1 MNTVDADG
9 VIFRKCICEYANATT
24 KYLRIKFASCA
35 REKQNHRMK
44 IGEAIKQLRL
54 ERGATQE
61 DVALEAG
68 TNAGNLS
75 RIERCQQQP
84 ALELVE
90 KIAAALGMTV
100 ADLYAHAAAQHPK
113 VTKSKV
119 KPKDGNKDSS
129 NAALLFRR
137 GFQQLTP
144 EHKRLAVEFVKLLNR
159 TQSGK

>member
-1 MNTVDADG
+1 MN
-9 VIFRKCICEYANATT
+9 N
-24 KYLRIKFASCA
+24 LRMRFARHA

-44 IGEAIKQLRL
+44 IGEAIKKLRL

-61 DVALEAG
+61 DVALESG

-100 ADLYAHAAAQHPK
+100 ADLYTYAAAQQQK
-113 VTKSKV
+113 TTKSKV
-119 KPKDGNKDSS
+119 KPKEGGEDNS
-129 NAALLFRR
+129 NEPHLFRR

-144 EHKRLAVEFVKLLNR
+144 ENKHLAVEFVKMLNR
-159 TQSGK
+159 LQRNN

>member
-1 MNTVDADG
+1 
-9 VIFRKCICEYANATT
+9 
-24 KYLRIKFASCA
+24 
-35 REKQNHRMK
+35 MK

-100 ADLYAHAAAQHPK
+100 ADLYAYTAAQQPKTAKTKAKPK
-113 VTKSKV
+113 VGG
-119 KPKDGNKDSS
+119 DDNS

-137 GFQQLTP
+137 GFQQLTT
-144 EHKRLAVEFVKLLNR
+144 ENKRLAVEFVKLLNR
-159 TQSGK
+159 TQSWK

>member
-1 MNTVDADG
+1 
-9 VIFRKCICEYANATT
+9 
-24 KYLRIKFASCA
+24 
-35 REKQNHRMK
+35 MK
-44 IGEAIKQLRL
+44 IGEAIKKLRL

-100 ADLYAHAAAQHPK
+100 ADLYTYAAAQQPK
-113 VTKSKV
+113 TARTKAKV
-119 KPKDGNKDSS
+119 ATAEKS
-129 NAALLFRR
+129 NAALLLRR
-137 GFQQLTP
+137 SFQQLTP
-144 EHKRLAVEFVKLLNR
+144 ENKHLAVEFVKLLNR
-159 TQSGK
+159 TQSGR

>member
-1 MNTVDADG
+1 
-9 VIFRKCICEYANATT
+9 
-24 KYLRIKFASCA
+24 
-35 REKQNHRMK
+35 MK

-90 KIAAALGMTV
+90 KIAAAFGMTV
-100 ADLYAHAAAQHPK
+100 ADLYAFTAAQQPNTVK
-113 VTKSKV
+113 TKV
-119 KPKDGNKDSS
+119 KAKDVGEDNS

-144 EHKRLAVEFVKLLNR
+144 ENKRLAVEFVKVLNR
-159 TQSGK
+159 LQRNS

>member
-1 MNTVDADG
+1 
-9 VIFRKCICEYANATT
+9 
-24 KYLRIKFASCA
+24 
-35 REKQNHRMK
+35 MK
-44 IGEAIKQLRL
+44 IGETIKKLRL

-90 KIAAALGMTV
+90 KIAAALGTTV
-100 ADLYAHAAAQHPK
+100 ADLYAYAAAHQTK
-113 VTKSKV
+113 TAKNKAKTKSS
-119 KPKDGNKDSS
+119 GASSDS
-129 NAALLFRR
+129 NTTLLFRR
-137 GFQQLTP
+137 GFQQLSP
-144 EHKRLAVEFVKLLNR
+144 ENKRLAVEFVKLLNR

>member
-1 MNTVDADG
+1 
-9 VIFRKCICEYANATT
+9 
-24 KYLRIKFASCA
+24 
-35 REKQNHRMK
+35 MK

-90 KIAAALGMTV
+90 KIAAALGITV
-100 ADLYAHAAAQHPK
+100 ADLYAYAAARQPK
-113 VTKSKV
+113 TTKSKA
-119 KPKDGNKDSS
+119 KPKDNP

-144 EHKRLAVEFVKLLNR
+144 ENKHLAVEFVKLLNR
-159 TQSGK
+159 TQGER

>member
-1 MNTVDADG
+1 
-9 VIFRKCICEYANATT
+9 
-24 KYLRIKFASCA
+24 
-35 REKQNHRMK
+35 MK

-100 ADLYAHAAAQHPK
+100 ADLYAHTAAQQPK
-113 VTKSKV
+113 IAKTKTKQN
-119 KPKDGNKDSS
+119 DGEQENA

-144 EHKRLAVEFVKLLNR
+144 DNKLLAVEFVKLLNR
-159 TQSGK
+159 LQHNS

>member
-1 MNTVDADG
+1 
-9 VIFRKCICEYANATT
+9 
-24 KYLRIKFASCA
+24 
-35 REKQNHRMK
+35 MK

-100 ADLYAHAAAQHPK
+100 AELYAYTELH
-113 VTKSKV
+113 
-119 KPKDGNKDSS
+119 KPKITKAKTKVADTEKS

-137 GFQQLTP
+137 SFQQLTP
-144 EHKRLAVEFVKLLNR
+144 ENKHLAVEFVKLLNR
-159 TQSGK
+159 TQGVK

>member
-1 MNTVDADG
+1 
-9 VIFRKCICEYANATT
+9 
-24 KYLRIKFASCA
+24 
-35 REKQNHRMK
+35 MK

-90 KIAAALGMTV
+90 KIAAALGTTV
-100 ADLYAHAAAQHPK
+100 ADLYAYTAAHQTKAAK
-113 VTKSKV
+113 NKAKTKSS
-119 KPKDGNKDSS
+119 GESGDS
-129 NAALLFRR
+129 NTALLFRR
-137 GFQQLTP
+137 GFQQLSP
-144 EHKRLAVEFVKLLNR
+144 ENKRLAVKFVKLLNR
-159 TQSGK
+159 TQNGK

>member
-1 MNTVDADG
+1 
-9 VIFRKCICEYANATT
+9 
-24 KYLRIKFASCA
+24 
-35 REKQNHRMK
+35 MK

-100 ADLYAHAAAQHPK
+100 ADLYAYATARQPK
-113 VTKSKV
+113 TTKNKV
-119 KPKDGNKDSS
+119 KPKDSNENNS
-129 NAALLFRR
+129 NAAILFRR
-137 GFQQLTP
+137 SFQQLTP
-144 EHKRLAVEFVKLLNR
+144 ENKRLAVEFVKLLSR
-159 TQSGK
+159 TQSGR

>member
-1 MNTVDADG
+1 
-9 VIFRKCICEYANATT
+9 
-24 KYLRIKFASCA
+24 
-35 REKQNHRMK
+35 MK

-100 ADLYAHAAAQHPK
+100 AELYAYTEAHK
-113 VTKSKV
+113 TKIAKTKASTS
-119 KPKDGNKDSS
+119 DTEQS

-137 GFQQLTP
+137 SFQQLTT
-144 EHKRLAVEFVKLLNR
+144 ENKHLAVEFVKLLNR
-159 TQSGK
+159 TQGGR

>member
-1 MNTVDADG
+1 
-9 VIFRKCICEYANATT
+9 
-24 KYLRIKFASCA
+24 
-35 REKQNHRMK
+35 MK

-100 ADLYAHAAAQHPK
+100 ADLYAYAAAQHPK
-113 VTKSKV
+113 IVKSKANQ
-119 KPKDGNKDSS
+119 KSDGEDSS
-129 NAALLFRR
+129 NTAIFFRR

-144 EHKRLAVEFVKLLNR
+144 KNKRLAVEFVKLLNR
-159 TQSGK
+159 TQKGK

>member
-1 MNTVDADG
+1 
-9 VIFRKCICEYANATT
+9 
-24 KYLRIKFASCA
+24 
-35 REKQNHRMK
+35 MK

-100 ADLYAHAAAQHPK
+100 ADLYTYTAAQQPRT
-113 VTKSKV
+113 VATKASPNGGDQEK
-119 KPKDGNKDSS
+119 S

-144 EHKRLAVEFVKLLNR
+144 ENKHLAVEFVKLLNR
-159 TQSGK
+159 TQSGG

>member
-1 MNTVDADG
+1 
-9 VIFRKCICEYANATT
+9 
-24 KYLRIKFASCA
+24 
-35 REKQNHRMK
+35 MK

-75 RIERCQQQP
+75 RIERCQQKP

-90 KIAAALGMTV
+90 KIAASLGMTV
-100 ADLYAHAAAQHPK
+100 ADLYAYTSTQQPK
-113 VTKSKV
+113 ITKTKT
-119 KPKDGNKDSS
+119 KPNDGDQENS
-129 NAALLFRR
+129 NVAALLFRR

-144 EHKRLAVEFVKLLNR
+144 ENKHLAVEFVKLLNR
-159 TQSGK
+159 LQRNN

>member
-1 MNTVDADG
+1 
-9 VIFRKCICEYANATT
+9 
-24 KYLRIKFASCA
+24 
-35 REKQNHRMK
+35 MK
-44 IGEAIKQLRL
+44 IGEAIKHLRL

-100 ADLYAHAAAQHPK
+100 ADLYSYAAAQQPK
-113 VTKSKV
+113 ATKSKI
-119 KPKDGNKDSS
+119 KAKGDNSDKS
-129 NAALLFRR
+129 NATLLFRR

-144 EHKRLAVEFVKLLNR
+144 ENKRLAVEFVKLLNR
-159 TQSGK
+159 TQAGK

>member
-1 MNTVDADG
+1 
-9 VIFRKCICEYANATT
+9 
-24 KYLRIKFASCA
+24 
-35 REKQNHRMK
+35 MK

-100 ADLYAHAAAQHPK
+100 ADLYAHAAQQTKTA
-113 VTKSKV
+113 KSKA
-119 KPKDGNKDSS
+119 KPKIGGKDSS
-129 NAALLFRR
+129 NATILFRR

-144 EHKRLAVEFVKLLNR
+144 ENKRIAVEFVKVLNR
-159 TQSGK
+159 LQRNS

>member
-1 MNTVDADG
+1 
-9 VIFRKCICEYANATT
+9 
-24 KYLRIKFASCA
+24 
-35 REKQNHRMK
+35 MK
-44 IGEAIKQLRL
+44 IGETIKQLRL

-100 ADLYAHAAAQHPK
+100 ADLYVYAAQQAK
-113 VTKSKV
+113 TAKSKV
-119 KPKDGNKDSS
+119 KPKVGSKDNS

-137 GFQQLTP
+137 SFQQLTP
-144 EHKRLAVEFVKLLNR
+144 ENKFLAVEFVKLLNR
-159 TQSGK
+159 TQGER

>member
-1 MNTVDADG
+1 LSAETQYLTQSKCVFADA
-9 VIFRKCICEYANATT
+9 ITNH
-24 KYLRIKFASCA
+24 LRIRFAPDA
-35 REKQNHRMK
+35 REKQNRRMK

-90 KIAAALGMTV
+90 KVAAALAMTV
-100 ADLYAHAAAQHPK
+100 ADLYAYAEAQQPK
-113 VTKSKV
+113 VTKSKSTS
-119 KPKDGNKDSS
+119 KGNSEDNS

-137 GFQQLTP
+137 GFNQLTP
-144 EHKRLAVEFVKLLNR
+144 ENKHLAVEFVKLLNR

>member
-1 MNTVDADG
+1 
-9 VIFRKCICEYANATT
+9 
-24 KYLRIKFASCA
+24 
-35 REKQNHRMK
+35 MK

-84 ALELVE
+84 SLELVE

-100 ADLYAHAAAQHPK
+100 ADLYAHTAMQQTQPAKAK
-113 VTKSKV
+113 TDSKE
-119 KPKDGNKDSS
+119 KT

-137 GFQQLTP
+137 SFQQLTP
-144 EHKRLAVEFVKLLNR
+144 ENKYLAVEFVKLLNR
-159 TQSGK
+159 TQNER

>member
-1 MNTVDADG
+1 
-9 VIFRKCICEYANATT
+9 
-24 KYLRIKFASCA
+24 
-35 REKQNHRMK
+35 MK

-100 ADLYAHAAAQHPK
+100 ADLYSYAAAQQPK
-113 VTKSKV
+113 TSKTKAKLKV
-119 KPKDGNKDSS
+119 GGEDNSHT
-129 NAALLFRR
+129 ALLFRR

-144 EHKRLAVEFVKLLNR
+144 ENKHLAVEFVKLLNR

>member
-1 MNTVDADG
+1 
-9 VIFRKCICEYANATT
+9 
-24 KYLRIKFASCA
+24 
-35 REKQNHRMK
+35 MK

-100 ADLYAHAAAQHPK
+100 ADLYAYAEAQQPK
-113 VTKSKV
+113 VTRSKAKSK
-119 KPKDGNKDSS
+119 DGGEDSA

-144 EHKRLAVEFVKLLNR
+144 ENKHLAIEFVKLLSRSQNGR
-159 TQSGK
+159 

>member
-1 MNTVDADG
+1 
-9 VIFRKCICEYANATT
+9 
-24 KYLRIKFASCA
+24 
-35 REKQNHRMK
+35 MK

-75 RIERCQQQP
+75 RIERCLQQP

-100 ADLYAHAAAQHPK
+100 ADLYAHAAAQQPTAAK
-113 VTKSKV
+113 TKA
-119 KPKDGNKDSS
+119 KPKKGGEDNS

-144 EHKRLAVEFVKLLNR
+144 ENKHLAVEFVKLLNR
-159 TQSGK
+159 TQNGR